1 MSVRDKPVDQII
13 GQMKTLSGLSCDVK
27 DHLESLK
34 SVVESCPPDAP
45 GAGGAADVESEMK
58 HYVEAHSRAD
68 ASNLELNRAMQVLRE
83 LSWATIELRN
93 LAYFEITT
101 SNKT

>member
-68 ASNLELNRAMQVLRE
+68 ASNLELNRAMQVFNFRE
-83 LSWATIELRN
+83 LSWASIEFWN
-93 LAYFEITT
+93 L
-101 SNKT
+101 